1 MTDELL
7 PFKADRRCEKCG
19 CDEARWEYVKA
30 GTYVKQDK
38 LGSPGLAGEEEHLRK
53 NCARCGFEWCEK
65 VISKEELQIPL
76 TKFEDAPISS
86 SDLSNRAFKR
96 LTQAGIHTF
105 KDLANTPVTK
115 LLSMKG
121 MGRGTVLEIEHKLN
135 QRGLYLR
142 KS

>member
-1 MTDELL
+1 MTELL
-7 PFKADRRCEKCG
+7 PFKMDRRCEKCG

-30 GTYVKQDK
+30 GSQIKDDK
-38 LGSPGLAGEEEHLRK
+38 LGSPGLSTEEEHHRK
-53 NCARCGFEWCEK
+53 KCVRCGFEWCEN
-65 VISKEELQIPL
+65 IITKEELQIPL
-76 TKFEDAPISS
+76 TKFEDALISS

-96 LTQAGIHTF
+96 LSQAGIYTF

-121 MGRGTVLEIEHKLN
+121 MGQGTVLEIEHKLN
-135 QRGLYLR
+135 QRGLFLR

>member
-1 MTDELL
+1 MDELL
-7 PFKADRRCEKCG
+7 SFKVDRRCEKCG
-19 CDEARWEYVKA
+19 HDEARWEYVKN
-30 GTYVKQDK
+30 GV
-38 LGSPGLAGEEEHLRK
+38 EIREEHHRK
-53 NCARCGFEWCEK
+53 KCIRCGFEWCEK

-121 MGRGTVLEIEHKLN
+121 MGQGTVLEIEHKLN